1 MRFHKNVTGEEQL
14 YLKES
19 LVIYAQEKP
28 MTLGEREELN
38 EWVAS
43 GNSPYANSYGYCF
56 ENGRIMDFI
65 EAMRICLE
73 QREEHKTTS

>member
-1 MRFHKNVTGEEQL
+1 MRFHKNVTEEEQL
-14 YLKES
+14 YLKEE
-19 LVIYAQEKP
+19 LAKCEQEKP
-28 MTLGEREELN
+28 MTLSEREELN

-56 ENGRIMDFI
+56 ENGCQMEFI

-73 QREEHKTTS
+73 QREEHKITS